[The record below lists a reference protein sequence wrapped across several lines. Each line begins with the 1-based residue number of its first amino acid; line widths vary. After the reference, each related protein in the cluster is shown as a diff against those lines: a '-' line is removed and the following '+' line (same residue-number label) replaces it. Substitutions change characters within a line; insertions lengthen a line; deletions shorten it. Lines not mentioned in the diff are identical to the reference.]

1 MTGSGHGHCGC
12 ETRPNALTEGSIS
25 LGIYEKAMPDV
36 TDWDSFFASVK
47 EGGFSFTD
55 LSVDESE
62 ERRARLDWPLLERR
76 EVRDA
81 ASRHGVQIGG
91 ICLSVHRAVG
101 PGSADEAVREQ
112 AAEIF
117 RKGIELCRDLNA
129 PVLQVAGYFA
139 YYEQLSEGQRERYV
153 QALREA
159 TSYAARAGVVLGIE
173 NVDGNDV
180 TSITKAVEIC
190 DEINSPWLQVYPD
203 IGNIAEQQL
212 DTETELRAG
221 EGRMVAMH
229 IKDVRVGEPRRVP
242 LGEGI
247 ADFTAAFKELKR
259 QNWSGRL
266 MIEMWNDNA
275 PDSAAISAQAR
286 RKVEDWLTEAGIPI
300 AHPHS

>member
-1 MTGSGHGHCGC
+1 MSDAAHEHCGC
-12 ETRPNALTEGSIS
+12 ESSPHALSSGDIA

-36 TDWDSFFASVK
+36 TDWNGFFASVK
-47 EGGFSFTD
+47 EAGFSFTD
-55 LSVDESE
+55 LSVDETDQ
-62 ERRARLDWPLLERR
+62 RKARLDWPLLERR

-81 ASRHGVQIGG
+81 AARHGVQIGG

-101 PGSADEAVREQ
+101 PGSASEPVRKEA
-112 AAEIF
+112 ADIF
-117 RKGIELCRDLNA
+117 RKGIELCRDLSA

-139 YYEQLSEGQRERYV
+139 YYEEVTEGQRERYV
-153 QALREA
+153 AALREA
-159 TSYAARAGVVLGIE
+159 AGYAARAGVVLGIE

-180 TSITKAVEIC
+180 TSIVKAVEIC
-190 DEINSPWLQVYPD
+190 NEINSPWLQVYPD

-212 DTETELRAG
+212 DTAAELRAG
-221 EGRMVAMH
+221 EGRMAALH

-247 ADFTAAFKELKR
+247 ADFPTAFRELKR
-259 QNWSGRL
+259 QGWSGRL

-286 RKVEDWLTEAGIPI
+286 KKVEGWIGEAGLSVARPL
-300 AHPHS
+300 